1 MFNSRTKDSVVGLE
15 IEAGSVAAVAVSANG
30 TTQLQ
35 AHGIEPL
42 PPGAFREGEVTDPA
56 AVSGALKHLFS
67 QHSLGKRVRLG
78 VANQR
83 VVART
88 MRLPAIEDAQQLEAA
103 IRFQAQDQIPMPL
116 ENAVL
121 YWHVEGLREGP
132 NGERQL
138 EVVVVAVLL
147 DMITSLLTAMRY
159 AGLRPV
165 GINLSAFAMIRA
177 LGDAADAVGAADPP
191 AAPAP
196 AYEDRIAQIAE
207 EGPGSYGMDP
217 GAPVAP
223 APPARLLCNLGDVV
237 NLAVAQGSS
246 CLFTRVSAFGLEGLA
261 QRLAERRG
269 LTIDHARQWLVHVG
283 IDRPREEIEGDPEI
297 VAAAAE
303 TLADGAS
310 KLVDELR
317 LSLHYYG
324 AQEGA
329 QPIESVVACGPGTA
343 VPGLVNRIQR
353 DLGFPVSVGR
363 PAALAG
369 LDPLTGGRLTLPL
382 GLALES

>member
-1 MFNSRTKDSVVGLE
+1 MFTSRTKDSVTGLE
-15 IEAGSVAAVAVSANG
+15 IEAGSVAAVEVGVNG
-30 TTQLQ
+30 TTQLR
-35 AHGIEPL
+35 AHGVEPL
-42 PPGAFREGEVTDPA
+42 SPGAFREGEVTDA
-56 AVSGALKHLFS
+56 GALSEALKDLFAK
-67 QHSLGKRVRLG
+67 HSLGKRVRLG
-78 VANQR
+78 IANQR
-83 VVART
+83 VVVRT
-88 MRLPAIEDAQQLEAA
+88 MRLPAIDDPEQLEAA

-121 YWHVEGLREGP
+121 DWHVEGLREGA

-138 EVVVVAVLL
+138 EVVVVAARL
-147 DMITSLLTAMRY
+147 DMINSLLTAMRD
-159 AGLRPV
+159 AGLRPA
-165 GINLSAFAMIRA
+165 GIDLSAFAMIRA
-177 LGDAADAVGAADPP
+177 LGDGQAGALDPAGLAPPP
-191 AAPAP
+191 APS
-196 AYEDRIAQIAE
+196 YEDRIGQIAE
-207 EGPGSYGMDP
+207 EGPGAYGVDP
-217 GAPVAP
+217 VVAP
-223 APPARLLCNLGDVV
+223 PAPARLLCNLGDVL

-246 CLFTRVSAFGLEGLA
+246 CLFTRVSAFGLEGIA

-297 VAAAAE
+297 VSAAAD

-329 QPIESVVACGPGTA
+329 QPIDSVVACGPGA
-343 VPGLVNRIQR
+343 AIPGLVDRIQR
-353 DLGFPVSVGR
+353 DLGFAVSVAR

-369 LDPLTGGRLTLPL
+369 LDPVTGGRLTLPL
-382 GLALES
+382 GLALEG

>member
-1 MFNSRTKDSVVGLE
+1 
-15 IEAGSVAAVAVSANG
+15 VSANG

-35 AHGIEPL
+35 AHGVEPL
-42 PPGAFREGEVTDPA
+42 APGAFREGEVTDA
-56 AVSGALKHLFS
+56 GALSEALKNLFS
-67 QHSLGKRVRLG
+67 KHSLSKRVRLG

-83 VVART
+83 VVVRT
-88 MRLPAIEDAQQLEAA
+88 MRLPEIEDEKGLEAA

-121 YWHVEGLREGP
+121 DWHVEGRREGP

-138 EVVVVAVLL
+138 EVVVVAARL
-147 DMITSLLTAMRY
+147 DMVNSLLAAIRD

-165 GINLSAFAMIRA
+165 GIDLSAFAMIRA
-177 LGDAADAVGAADPP
+177 LGDGQLGASGVGAES
-191 AAPAP
+191 AP
-196 AYEDRIAQIAE
+196 AYEDRIIQPPEGGADAYGAE
-207 EGPGSYGMDP
+207 LP
-217 GAPVAP
+217 AAP
-223 APPARLLCNLGDVV
+223 AGPARLLCNLGDVV

-246 CLFTRVSAFGLEGLA
+246 CLFTRVSAFGLEGIA

-269 LTIDHARQWLVHVG
+269 LSVDHAREWLVHVG

-329 QPIESVVACGPGTA
+329 QAIDSVVACGPGTA
-343 VPGLVNRIQR
+343 IPGLIARIQR
-353 DLGFPVSVGR
+353 DLGFAVSVGR

-369 LDPLTGGRLTLPL
+369 LDPVTSGRLTLPL
-382 GLALES
+382 GLALEA

>member
-1 MFNSRTKDSVVGLE
+1 MFNSRTKDSAVGLE
-15 IEAGSVAAVAVSANG
+15 IEAGSVAAAEVSVNG
-30 TTQLQ
+30 TTQLR

-56 AVSGALKHLFS
+56 ALSAALKQLFS
-67 QHSLGKRVRLG
+67 RHSLPKRVRLG

-83 VVART
+83 VVVRT
-88 MRLPAIEDAQQLEAA
+88 MRLPAIDDAQQLEAA

-116 ENAVL
+116 DNAVL
-121 YWHVEGLREGP
+121 DWQVEGLRDGP

-138 EVVVVAVLL
+138 EVVVVAARL
-147 DMITSLLTAMRY
+147 DMINSLLSALRD
-159 AGLRPV
+159 AGLRAV
-165 GINLSAFAMIRA
+165 GIDLSAFAMIRA
-177 LGDAADAVGAADPP
+177 LGQGQPDSLAGAGLDAV
-191 AAPAP
+191 PAP
-196 AYEDRIAQIAE
+196 AYEDRIGQIADA
-207 EGPGSYGMDP
+207 GSEPYDP
-217 GAPVAP
+217 GTAAAATPT
-223 APPARLLCNLGDVV
+223 RLLCNLGDVV

-246 CLFTRVSAFGLEGLA
+246 CLFTRVSAFGVEGIA

-269 LTIDHARQWLVHVG
+269 LTIDHARQWLIHVG

-324 AQEGA
+324 TQEGA

-343 VPGLVNRIQR
+343 IPGLIDRIQR
-353 DLGFPVSVGR
+353 DLGFAVSIGR
-363 PAALAG
+363 PVPLVG
-369 LDPLTGGRLTLPL
+369 LDPVTAGRLTLPL
-382 GLALES
+382 GLALEG